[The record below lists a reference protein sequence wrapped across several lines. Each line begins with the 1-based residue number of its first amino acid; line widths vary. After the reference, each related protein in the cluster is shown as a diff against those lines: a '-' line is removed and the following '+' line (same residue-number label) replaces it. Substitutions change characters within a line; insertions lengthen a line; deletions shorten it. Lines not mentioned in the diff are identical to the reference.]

1 MLTNARRPSMVCM
14 LRAPAL
20 PTAGVC
26 GSVASRAQTAQSG
39 IHCAALHTLQRM
51 RPVVRRRCA
60 RDMSRATPQRA
71 WRGTALRR
79 AHTSRAVRQRDH
91 HDGVGRGRG
100 SGNGAQASEAAEGS
114 GVRDGESSSAGASGG
129 DGDDEYPRS
138 RLFRVVKTTVL
149 AVVGLSMVT
158 AIENVQGPYCASERR
173 WLADVHL
180 RLVESVA
187 GLMGNDDMKKE
198 ARTQRQKM
206 AKQRQ
211 QEAAAAAKL
220 PTKFMTVDGKKIAY
234 YDSGVGSPVVVV
246 NSTTSAWRWRVC
258 AVRAGA
264 LLTGW
269 CAEDMGLELHKQIAK
284 CVVAERFSC
293 MIVSCTLTC
302 FRLQVH
308 TRHYVRPRRAW
319 RVHCRRPQAQAAS
332 AQEREA
338 KPGVSQPLCRSHV
351 QGTCECFARRPR
363 IVGCGAGWHIRTLRA
378 KGCRWSTA
386 LMPAATAG
394 KLDVHVAVRA
404 EERRLRCWGCHC
416 GADCARPTRPRRPRT
431 SLRLLATGT
440 PCSPR
445 LAAPHQTD
453 AQFMERCLN
462 GTKWWAALL
471 LAPINGAVDLATQL
485 FGNHPHMLNPGARGH
500 VRRRRRGEGGVCT
513 CGLTWGMLCVCVC
526 AA

>member
-60 RDMSRATPQRA
+60 RDVSRDTPQRA

-91 HDGVGRGRG
+91 HDGVERGRG
-100 SGNGAQASEAAEGS
+100 SGNGAQVSEAAEGS

-149 AVVGLSMVT
+149 AVVGLSMFT
-158 AIENVQGPYCASERR
+158 AIENVQGPYCASARR

-187 GLMGNDDMKKE
+187 GLMGNDAMKKE

-206 AKQRQ
+206 AKQQQ

-246 NSTTSAWRWRVC
+246 NSTTSTWRWRVC
-258 AVRAGA
+258 AVSR
-264 LLTGW
+264 
-269 CAEDMGLELHKQIAK
+269 
-284 CVVAERFSC
+284 
-293 MIVSCTLTC
+293 
-302 FRLQVH
+302 
-308 TRHYVRPRRAW
+308 W
-319 RVHCRRPQAQAAS
+319 RVAHWLVCRGHGLGAAQADS
-332 AQEREA
+332 EVR
-338 KPGVSQPLCRSHV
+338 
-351 QGTCECFARRPR
+351 
-363 IVGCGAGWHIRTLRA
+363 
-378 KGCRWSTA
+378 GCRAIFLHGSIVYA
-386 LMPAATAG
+386 HMLPPAGSHA
-394 KLDVHVAVRA
+394 
-404 EERRLRCWGCHC
+404 
-416 GADCARPTRPRRPRT
+416 
-431 SLRLLATGT
+431 SLRSTTSGSASPLSPT
-440 PCSPR
+440 PSPSS
-445 LAAPHQTD
+445 
-453 AQFMERCLN
+453 
-462 GTKWWAALL
+462 
-471 LAPINGAVDLATQL
+471 V
-485 FGNHPHMLNPGARGH
+485 GARK
-500 VRRRRRGEGGVCT
+500 RS
-513 CGLTWGMLCVCVC
+513 
-526 AA
+526 